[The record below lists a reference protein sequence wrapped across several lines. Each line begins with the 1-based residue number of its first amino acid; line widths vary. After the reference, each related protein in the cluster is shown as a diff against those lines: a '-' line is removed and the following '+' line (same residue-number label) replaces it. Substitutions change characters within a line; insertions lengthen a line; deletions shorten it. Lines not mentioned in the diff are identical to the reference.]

1 MRSCSCSFECRRSA
15 AQCSVTPCFTYFTVS
30 MSHRSRKRLVWPT
43 DQIASNKDL
52 CFQSLGRE
60 SGLHKLEGNAPNRTQ
75 HFRVTSPHFLEP
87 CEESCLLRP
96 LSILTCS
103 PGSVPI
109 TECLQQVYI
118 DCSCLFPEAC
128 CSVCLLLSWEEM
140 PRVRG

>member
-1 MRSCSCSFECRRSA
+1 MRSCSFECRRSA
-15 AQCSVTPCFTYFTVS
+15 AQCSVTPYFTYFTVS
-30 MSHRSRKRLVWPT
+30 MSHRLRKRLVWPT

-60 SGLHKLEGNAPNRTQ
+60 SGLHKLQGNAPNRTQ